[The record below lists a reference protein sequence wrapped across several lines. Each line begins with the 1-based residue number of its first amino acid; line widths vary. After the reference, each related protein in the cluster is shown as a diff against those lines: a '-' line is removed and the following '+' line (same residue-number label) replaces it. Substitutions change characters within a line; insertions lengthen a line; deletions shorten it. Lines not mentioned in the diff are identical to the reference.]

1 MTGGCASSSLQPER
15 LRELPACL
23 FTSEAP
29 PRSAAS
35 WCGGLSEKAV
45 MLLFWA
51 AGMGATVKVGPLYP
65 QGSGLMAFL
74 VGEEEEEEEEEEDE
88 EG

>member
-1 MTGGCASSSLQPER
+1 
-15 LRELPACL
+15 
-23 FTSEAP
+23 
-29 PRSAAS
+29 
-35 WCGGLSEKAV
+35 